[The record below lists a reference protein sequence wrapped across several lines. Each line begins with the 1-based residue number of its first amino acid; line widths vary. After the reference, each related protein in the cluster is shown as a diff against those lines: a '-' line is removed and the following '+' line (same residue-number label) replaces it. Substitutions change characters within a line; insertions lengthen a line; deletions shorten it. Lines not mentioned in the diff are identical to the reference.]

1 MAKARRR
8 CKRSARRNKRKL
20 RHYLNRTLKRRQ
32 KGGVLRE
39 TLPDCAPGATTATGE
54 QHKGRY
60 NMLVT
65 YPNFMAIATS
75 TGWQSSQNLFPVV
88 VPPAAERVRDEL
100 AALKAMHAAKE
111 LSGQEY
117 AEIEADLLRTQDG
130 LDTELKAAKKTSAA
144 AVAAA
149 KEKSEVGQE
158 AADTVQATMEAC
170 KLGETLKSM
179 QVLGGLVH
187 PDNHISVFSL
197 GGITVEW
204 RSFIW
209 SLCDE
214 IPYGRVTFRG
224 NVLTYFEFL
233 KLTAWAFERK
243 INKQPGLCPDK
254 APNPAAAV
262 FVSEA
267 SESIL
272 LNSREYDLSQAL
284 SSDQWERDK
293 SPSLSLKI
301 IAGETSAVFEEE
313 GKKYIADVTEFK
325 SDSLG
330 RYVAYRA
337 FAMARLRG
345 RCLMSPEKCTD
356 LQSEIT
362 SKITN
367 EELRRGEV
375 EMPSLEDTKKLLEQQ
390 KTNSQW
396 VADFGNFALAVF
408 ADLVPGVNTAIA
420 VKDNLKS
427 TMEYTYTSLKE
438 TVKGMVQVGK
448 HLPVPDR
455 VSTAG
460 EALAER
466 VSDALTGA
474 TEAAK
479 DNLVKRLGTKRPVLA
494 SAIETLYQSVFSD
507 PEEVD
512 TESLGRA
519 LIDYLL
525 KDDMISVQ
533 FAVPDIRLD
542 MDADAADSLQ
552 AVAEMVGS
560 LLDRTNRVDNPGEE
574 QGKPIVGEPLG
585 MMYRSTVCLPKISD
599 KLMVNA
605 RDVEILSAKQ
615 VKAIKEHADALA
627 KRSTAGLEANLRNIV
642 EGTDTALP
650 AEGETWGLAESAPIK
665 FGSPSSPARDVTVMP
680 VEGDLALQQQQAAA
694 LRALDPEALIGKRIS
709 VHGRVGKVMMT
720 VSGYGRA
727 TKHKVRWEDDNKEEN
742 LQLQKE
748 GKKGGEPFTLLD
760 GVEVG
765 SDVAEKLRKSQAC
778 AEDPRLCSD

>member
-8 CKRSARRNKRKL
+8 CKRSARRNKRRRKN
-20 RHYLNRTLKRRQ
+20 YLNRTLKRRQ
-32 KGGVLRE
+32 EGGVSRE
-39 TLPDCAPGATTATGE
+39 TLPDCAPGAATATGE

-75 TGWQSSQNLFPVV
+75 TGWESSQNLFPVV
-88 VPPAAERVRDEL
+88 VPPATERVRDEL
-100 AALKAMHAAKE
+100 AALKAMHDAKE
-111 LSGQEY
+111 LSVEEY
-117 AEIEADLLRTQDG
+117 SEIKSDLLRTQDG
-130 LDTELKAAKKTSAA
+130 LETELKVARKNSAA

-149 KEKSEVGQE
+149 KGEPKVGQE
-158 AADTVQATMEAC
+158 TGGTVQATMEAC
-170 KLGETLKSM
+170 RLGETLKSM

-197 GGITVEW
+197 GGITIEW

-243 INKQPGLCPDK
+243 TNKLPGLCPDK
-254 APNPAAAV
+254 APSPAGAG
-262 FVSEA
+262 FISEA
-267 SESIL
+267 TESTL
-272 LNSREYDLSQAL
+272 LNSRKYDLSQAL

-293 SPSLSLKI
+293 SPSLSLKA

-313 GKKYIADVTEFK
+313 GKKYVADVTEFK

-337 FAMARLRG
+337 LAMARLRG
-345 RCLMSPEKCTD
+345 RCLMSPEKCAD

-367 EELRRGEV
+367 EELQRGEA
-375 EMPSLEDTKKLLEQQ
+375 EMPSLEDTKKLLEQH

-420 VKDNLKS
+420 VRDNLKS

-448 HLPVPDR
+448 RLPVPDR
-455 VSTAG
+455 VSAAG
-460 EALAER
+460 EAFAER
-466 VSDALTGA
+466 MSDAVAGV

-479 DNLVKRLGTKRPVLA
+479 DNLVKRLGAKRPVLA
-494 SAIETLYQSVFSD
+494 GAIETLYQSVFSD

-525 KDDMISVQ
+525 KDDMVNAQ

-542 MDADAADSLQ
+542 MDAEAADTLQ
-552 AVAEMVGS
+552 AVAEMVAS
-560 LLDRTNRVDNPGEE
+560 LLDGTRSAGAE
-574 QGKPIVGEPLG
+574 QEKHIVGEALG
-585 MMYRSTVCLPKISD
+585 RMYRSTVCLPKTSD

-605 RDVEILSAKQ
+605 RDVESLSAKQ

-627 KRSTAGLEANLRNIV
+627 KRSTAGLEANLRSIM
-642 EGTDTALP
+642 EGTDASLP
-650 AEGETWGLAESAPIK
+650 AEGETWGLAESEPVK
-665 FGSPSSPARDVTVMP
+665 FRSTSQTARDVTVTP
-680 VEGDLALQQQQAAA
+680 VEGDLALKQQQAAA
-694 LRALDPEALIGKRIS
+694 LRALDPDALIGKRIG
-709 VHGRVGKVMMT
+709 VHGRVGKVMST

-727 TKHKVRWEDDNKEEN
+727 TKHKVQWEDDKKEEN

-748 GKKGGEPFTLLD
+748 GKKGGEAFTLLD
-760 GVEVG
+760 DVEVG
-765 SDVAEKLRKSQAC
+765 GDVAEKLLRSQAC
-778 AEDPRLCSD
+778 AEDPRFCTD